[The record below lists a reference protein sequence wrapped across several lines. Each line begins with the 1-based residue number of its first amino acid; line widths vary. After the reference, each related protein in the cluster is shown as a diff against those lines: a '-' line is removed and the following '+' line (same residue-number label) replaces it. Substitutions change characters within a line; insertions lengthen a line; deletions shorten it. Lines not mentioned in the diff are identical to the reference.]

1 MTSEKLTILIETE
14 MNWKEQAL
22 TNSEWKERA
31 LDGLTTTKN
40 LAITPPKNLLSALN
54 LFAGKTL
61 ALCILLFFAEQVSSQ
76 ALQRRM
82 DDPELAKIKAN
93 RMAQLQVFVILIS
106 LNNPKLLGRSGVGRK
121 CKTTKRNGR
130 AARDDEEQYF
140 EAGLLIWVIYW
151 TGNSVLEFL
160 CVLIGGIFMFCKMKR
175 TCRSED
181 DWFCDFKCCCW

>member
-22 TNSEWKERA
+22 INSEWKERA

-106 LNNPKLLGRSGVGRK
+106 LNSPRTFRAVRGQAKMQNNKKKWQSSKRWWRTVFWSRFVNLGNLLDRQQCFRVFV
-121 CKTTKRNGR
+121 CFDWWN
-130 AARDDEEQYF
+130 
-140 EAGLLIWVIYW
+140 IH
-151 TGNSVLEFL
+151 VL
-160 CVLIGGIFMFCKMKR
+160 
-175 TCRSED
+175 
-181 DWFCDFKCCCW
+181 